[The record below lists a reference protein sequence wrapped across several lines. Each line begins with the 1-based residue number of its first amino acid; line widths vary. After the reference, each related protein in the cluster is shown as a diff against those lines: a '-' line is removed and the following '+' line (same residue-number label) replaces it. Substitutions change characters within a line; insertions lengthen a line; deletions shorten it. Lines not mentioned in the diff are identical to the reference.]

1 MKYAAASWHSWL
13 LFFHHQALPKYLF
26 GLTFAFCTACTI
38 AAQAPDSGTTPNANT
53 REMQDTDLPKYSPN
67 ISKKSQTGGSI
78 IVAPIPISSP
88 AIGNGVTLVG
98 GYIFPFRKSDTVSKP
113 SLVGGAWVAT
123 DNGSRA
129 WVAATELFFNQNRY
143 HVVSGFA
150 HGDLNYSFYGTG
162 TSNGNA
168 GVKFALNQTGDVFSG
183 EVLRRTFWQVF
194 IGPRMWFGKSKL
206 KAQEL
211 GTTRPDLPP
220 LDVDLSLDS
229 LGFKI
234 ERDTVPNR
242 FYPEA
247 GSLFRFG
254 SDFFAKDLGGT
265 YTFQSYKSTFNT
277 YHKFGAK
284 QVLAYNAYVCAT
296 TGDAPFYGQCI
307 FGIKDELRG
316 YPAGRYIDMTMLA
329 TQLEYRRSL
338 PWRLGIV
345 GFGGLG
351 EVAPSFPEFRA
362 RNILPSGGLGPRIML
377 SRKYH
382 VNLRGDF
389 AWGKNGR
396 TFSMGLGESF

>member
-1 MKYAAASWHSWL
+1 MKFIADSWRGWL
-13 LFFHHQALPKYLF
+13 RFFHVQASFKYLV
-26 GLTFAFCTACTI
+26 GLTFTLCTTI
-38 AAQAPDSGTTPNANT
+38 SIGAQAPNLDPTPNENT
-53 REMQDTDLPKYSPN
+53 REMKDTDLPKYSPT
-67 ISKKSQTGGSI
+67 ISKKAPAGGSI
-78 IVAPIPISSP
+78 IVAPIPIASP
-88 AIGNGVTLVG
+88 AVGNGVTLIG
-98 GYIFPFRKSDTVSKP
+98 GYIFPLRKSDTVSKP
-113 SLVGGAWVAT
+113 SLVAGAWVGT

-143 HVVSGFA
+143 HVLSGFV

-162 TSNGNA
+162 TINGDA
-168 GVKFALNQTGDVFSG
+168 GVKFALNQTGDVFFG

-206 KAQEL
+206 EPQNL
-211 GTTRPDLPP
+211 GTNRPDLPP
-220 LDVDLSLDS
+220 LGVDLSLDS

-242 FYPEA
+242 FYPESGA
-247 GSLFRFG
+247 LFRFY

-265 YTFQSYKSTFNT
+265 YTFQSYKMTFNS
-277 YHKFGAK
+277 YRKFGTK
-284 QVLAYNAYVCAT
+284 QVLAYNAYACAT

-307 FGIKDELRG
+307 FGLKDELRG
-316 YPAGRYIDMTMLA
+316 YPAGRYIDKTMLA

-338 PWRLGIV
+338 PWRLGIAM
-345 GFGGLG
+345 FGGLG
-351 EVAPSFPEFRA
+351 EVAPSFPDFRA
-362 RNILPSGGLGPRIML
+362 RDILPSGGLGPRIML

-382 VNLRGDF
+382 VNLRADF